1 MDIFSVIRL
10 ICGLTF
16 FLFGMK
22 VMSGDLEKLA
32 CAVNDRVKDP
42 TLRNMHVLAAV

>member
-1 MDIFSVIRL
+1 MDIFSIIKL
-10 ICGLTF
+10 MCGLTF

-32 CAVNDRVKDP
+32 GGKLESALKRSRP
-42 TLRNMHVLAAV
+42 SPF